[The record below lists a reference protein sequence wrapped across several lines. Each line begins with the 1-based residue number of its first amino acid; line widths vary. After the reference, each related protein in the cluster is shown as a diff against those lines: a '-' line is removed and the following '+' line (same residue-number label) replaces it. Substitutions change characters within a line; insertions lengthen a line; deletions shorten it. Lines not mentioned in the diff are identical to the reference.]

1 MTLLRLAI
9 LVALLASSRLTFAQ
23 LVVDERLLWDQR
35 LFEIEKRQE
44 QDRPLQL
51 RVFGGFR
58 HDSNLFRL
66 SSDAD
71 SEAILGTSDKSDN
84 VYLVGAGARVE
95 MEKSRQKF
103 FIDGSAEQSWYQ
115 NFSDLDN
122 TTNALQGEWDWQV
135 GNDWNGKLGAGH
147 RRYLESFANIQEN
160 VKDMINRDRAYGS
173 ANYQPV
179 SYLRFS
185 VDGDWV
191 KTDHGAETRQEL
203 DSRAD
208 SAAFTVS
215 WVTPAENTMGIRLRT
230 TDATYDDAPASSVA
244 SRDFTEDEYSF
255 VATWR
260 VTGASIF
267 RGRLGRTEREFD
279 QSPDRNFSGPTWRL
293 GYEWTPT
300 GKTALELAIWRE
312 LHGFEDLSGEYVRT
326 TGIGIFP
333 AWSVM
338 PKLILQGK
346 ALYQTRDYFG
356 SAAPVPASGVREDH
370 ELLFQVAGIWTPLRL
385 TQLILAVESGKRT
398 SNQAL
403 SDYDYQSISAGV
415 MRTF

>member
-1 MTLLRLAI
+1 LTLFRLAI
-9 LVALLASSRLTFAQ
+9 LVVLLAASRMSVAQ
-23 LVVDERLLWDQR
+23 LLVDERLLWDQR
-35 LFEIEKRQE
+35 LFEIEKREE

-84 VYLVGAGARVE
+84 IYLVGAGARVE

-115 NFSDLDN
+115 NFDDLDN
-122 TTNALQGEWDWQV
+122 ATNSLLGQWDWQM
-135 GNDWNGKLGAGH
+135 GNDWSGKLGAGH
-147 RRYLESFANIQEN
+147 RRYMESFANIQEN
-160 VKDMINRDRAYGS
+160 VKDMINRDRVYGS

-179 SYLRFS
+179 SYLRFTL
-185 VDGDWV
+185 DGDWV
-191 KTDHGAETRQEL
+191 KTDHGADTRQEL

-215 WVTPAENTMGIRLRT
+215 WVTPAENTMGIRVRT
-230 TDATYDDAPASSVA
+230 TDATYDDAPASSGVA
-244 SRDFTEDEYSF
+244 SRDYTEDEYSF

-260 VTGASIF
+260 ATGASIF

-279 QSPDRNFSGPTWRL
+279 QSPERNFSGPTWRL
-293 GYEWTPT
+293 GYEWEPT
-300 GKTALELAIWRE
+300 GKSALELAIWRE
-312 LHGFEDLSGEYVRT
+312 LHGFEDLTGNYVRT

-356 SAAPVPASGVREDH
+356 DVTPVSGQREDQ
-370 ELLFQVAGIWTPLRL
+370 ERLFQVAAVWTPLRL
-385 TQLILAVESGKRT
+385 TKLILAVEAGDRS

-403 SDYDYQSISAGV
+403 ADFDYQAVSIAAI
-415 MRTF
+415 RTF